1 MRDNDQSVSARPA
14 EGIRSLLA
22 HVEGELALTREQRT
36 AWRALVGVAEEV
48 NDAISAVDQTAASC
62 SADHVPGLT
71 DALEVTCHRLAV
83 RLAAACRIASA
94 ATVLRDTLTPRQR
107 ARADRLL
114 ALLSK
119 ELSLPAGEPPVPS
132 VSGAIRRIGAGRSA
146 PHARQIGTAHL

>member
-1 MRDNDQSVSARPA
+1 MRDGDQCTAAHPM
-14 EGIRSLLA
+14 EGIRSMLA
-22 HVEGELALTREQRT
+22 RVEGELALTREQRS
-36 AWRALVGVAEEV
+36 AWRALVGVVEEV
-48 NDAISAVDQTAASC
+48 NDAICAVDRTAASC
-62 SADHVPGLT
+62 ASERIPGLA

-119 ELSLPAGEPPVPS
+119 ELSLPAGEPQVPAAAS
-132 VSGAIRRIGAGRSA
+132 ITRRIGAGRSA
-146 PHARQIGTAHL
+146 PQPSEIGPIPC